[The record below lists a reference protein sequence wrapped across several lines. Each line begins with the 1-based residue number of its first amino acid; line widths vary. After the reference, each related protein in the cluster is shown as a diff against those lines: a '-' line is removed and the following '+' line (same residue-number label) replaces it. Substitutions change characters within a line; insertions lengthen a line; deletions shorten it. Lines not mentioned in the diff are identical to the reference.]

1 MAKLCSV
8 DSGIN
13 DKAGIGE
20 GVVLRCVWKRW
31 LIYIFKKFK
40 FIFYFKNN
48 FLKIKKYY
56 FNIFLYKKYFEPQ
69 L

>member
-48 FLKIKKYY
+48 FLKIKKIL
-56 FNIFLYKKYFEPQ
+56 F
-69 L
+69 